1 MGIWRLGEGGPG
13 GGGAVAPGMGVLTSC
28 EYPEAP
34 TPG

>member
-1 MGIWRLGEGGPG
+1 MGIWRLGEGGW